1 MKIISSPQMAE
12 SVHKALKS
20 RFTPGRSYTTQS
32 NSDIAIRSMEMM
44 RINIQDEFD
53 REINAIVKKYIDS
66 LAQTSI
72 KIKSENVDIGGQS
85 IQHQLLSMKPSEP
98 VKRKLPEA
106 HHQQRD
112 NQENIVE
119 KKVAVQP
126 SMQLKPVGRT
136 KQVYWNV
143 STLNTETMFVLD
155 FKANRAFGF
164 SPELHKDRLAS
175 KHPELIRYLPDN
187 QDKDWM
193 IQQKILSPANKN
205 IRFLMLVYDEVI
217 KISQSEEY
225 RNKPQVKIN
234 DLEGFKVPDFIL
246 QKMKIFFTELSLRS
260 QSFLVNSQF
269 LTNVTSTSTG
279 NATQHQSVNQ
289 IARPRTSLSSSHA
302 TLSALLS
309 SSSDSVGVS
318 GMSNSCN
325 DNSDAKE

>member
-1 MKIISSPQMAE
+1 MQFSL
-12 SVHKALKS
+12 SV
-20 RFTPGRSYTTQS
+20 FQ
-32 NSDIAIRSMEMM
+32 
-44 RINIQDEFD
+44 
-53 REINAIVKKYIDS
+53 
-66 LAQTSI
+66 
-72 KIKSENVDIGGQS
+72 
-85 IQHQLLSMKPSEP
+85 EP
-98 VKRKLPEA
+98 VKRKLHDALP
-106 HHQQRD
+106 QLRD
-112 NQENIVE
+112 NQENVVE

-143 STLNTETMFVLD
+143 SNLNTETMFVLD

-164 SPELHKDRLAS
+164 APELHKERLAS

-187 QDKDWM
+187 NDKDWM

-205 IRFLMLVYDEVI
+205 IRFLMLVYDEVM

-234 DLEGFKVPDFIL
+234 ELEGFKVPDFIL

-269 LTNVTSTSTG
+269 LTNVSSTSSTSSSG
-279 NATQHQSVNQ
+279 NVTLHQSINQ
-289 IARPRTSLSSSHA
+289 IVRPKTSLSSSHA

-309 SSSDSVGVS
+309 SSSESVGVS
-318 GMSNSCN
+318 GMSSSCG
-325 DNSDAKE
+325 DNNESKE